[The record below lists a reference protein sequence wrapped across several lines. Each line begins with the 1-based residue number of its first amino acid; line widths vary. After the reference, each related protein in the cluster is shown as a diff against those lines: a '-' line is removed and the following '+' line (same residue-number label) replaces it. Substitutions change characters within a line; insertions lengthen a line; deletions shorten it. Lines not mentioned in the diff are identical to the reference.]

1 MRDLAASG
9 IPAEVSL
16 QVLGLARSPYY
27 RWLAAPVTESELRE
41 AHLANAISDAH
52 RDDPEF
58 GYRFLFDEVTDAGH
72 AVSERTEWR
81 ICPDNGW

>member
-16 QVLGLARSPYY
+16 QMLGLGRSPYY
-27 RWLAAPVTESELRE
+27 RWRVAPVTESELRE
-41 AHLANAISDAH
+41 AYLANAIFDAH

-58 GYRFLFDEVTDAGH
+58 GYRFLFDEVTDAGY
-72 AVSERTEWR
+72 AVTERTV
-81 ICPDNGW
+81 